1 MTSRAKDVVQV
12 IQSLP
17 SVQKAPGSVPIAHK
31 LGVVLC
37 AGNLSILKVKT
48 GG

>member
-1 MTSRAKDVVQV
+1 MTSRAKDVVQL

-17 SVQKAPGSVPIAHK
+17 SVQKAPGSIPIAHK
-31 LGVVLC
+31 LGMVVR
-37 AGNLSILKVKT
+37 AGSLSILKVKT

>member
-17 SVQKAPGSVPIAHK
+17 SVQKAPGSIPIAHK
-31 LGVVLC
+31 LGMVVG
-37 AGNLSILKVKT
+37 AGNLSIQKVKT